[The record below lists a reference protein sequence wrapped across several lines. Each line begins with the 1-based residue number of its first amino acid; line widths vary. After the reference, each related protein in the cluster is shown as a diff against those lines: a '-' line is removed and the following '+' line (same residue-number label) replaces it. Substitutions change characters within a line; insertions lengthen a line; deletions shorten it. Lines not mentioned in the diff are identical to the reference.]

1 MPVSMILQ
9 WERRILSEE
18 MSHLLQDAAYAAV
31 SQRYPSGILTPDATS
46 PLADRRRWFNAKMI
60 KKRPVWHHE
69 LRLAGVNQWLPGD
82 ICYPG
87 DWCPPG

>member
-1 MPVSMILQ
+1 MDWFNAPLTRRFTPTISVMPVSMILQ

-46 PLADRRRWFNAKMI
+46 TLVVHQRYFAANIR
-60 KKRPVWHHE
+60 
-69 LRLAGVNQWLPGD
+69 
-82 ICYPG
+82 
-87 DWCPPG
+87 